1 MVALLPPPLSLSLS
15 LCAHKKCSMLQR
27 MRCFKTRLRRT
38 RICTLP
44 SSSCS
49 MRFSSMTNDNGCHLP
64 SVCVCVCVLF
74 TMPATWGI
82 FKHLQA
88 KFFLEIAQ
96 FSSRK
101 TCENYLGI
109 FLQVLCRFLWLP
121 RTSVCSGHMG
131 TYVASCLPPSSP
143 YVPTKHLLEIYR
155 LQILIKDAGDE
166 CRRFILVSPSLS
178 LSFCTFLCCIYAS
191 SFSLPTSSALLLLV

>member
-1 MVALLPPPLSLSLS
+1 MVALLPPLSLYPSFSLSLS
-15 LCAHKKCSMLQR
+15 VHIKNVRCCSEWDVSKLDWEELEYALCRPAAVLCDSQAWQMI
-27 MRCFKTRLRRT
+27 MAA
-38 RICTLP
+38 ICQ
-44 SSSCS
+44 
-49 MRFSSMTNDNGCHLP
+49 G
-64 SVCVCVCVLF
+64 CVCVCVLF

-131 TYVASCLPPSSP
+131 TYVASCLPPS
-143 YVPTKHLLEIYR
+143 
-155 LQILIKDAGDE
+155 
-166 CRRFILVSPSLS
+166 LS
-178 LSFCTFLCCIYAS
+178 LLC
-191 SFSLPTSSALLLLV
+191 PRNTSWKFIDCKF

>member
-1 MVALLPPPLSLSLS
+1 
-15 LCAHKKCSMLQR
+15 
-27 MRCFKTRLRRT
+27 
-38 RICTLP
+38 
-44 SSSCS
+44 
-49 MRFSSMTNDNGCHLP
+49 
-64 SVCVCVCVLF
+64 
-74 TMPATWGI
+74 MPATWGI

-131 TYVASCLPPSSP
+131 TYVAYAVSPFLSP
-143 YVPTKHLLEIYR
+143 YMPTKHLLEIYR

-178 LSFCTFLCCIYAS
+178 LSAL
-191 SFSLPTSSALLLLV
+191 FSAAFTLLLSLSLRLLHCCYWFNKKALAGCRPQWLASEEMVKLIEINID